1 MSQPTPPPAGP
12 PASYPPAPV
21 PYPGAT
27 GGYQDVPEA
36 FRKTES
42 SQQSAVGCKSFLTAW
57 LLSLLLGVFGVDR
70 FYLGKNG
77 TGILKLVTFGGFGI
91 WALVDLILILTNKQT
106 DKQGYKLA
114 GYDQHKKVALIVTAV
129 LMVLG
134 FIFNSTRP
142 APALTPAAAPLTYPA
157 ASTATPA
164 APVAAAPAASAAPL
178 TAVVPAA
185 VAGTNAEALDD
196 DLKALGFK
204 KVIYNSDTGKTVL
217 LLSNWTVTGID
228 NPGVEQSTD
237 KAVVVHVKK

>member
-12 PASYPPAPV
+12 PASYPPAPA
-21 PYPGAT
+21 PYPGAPA
-27 GGYQDVPEA
+27 GYQDVPEA
-36 FRKTES
+36 FRKTQS
-42 SQQSAVGCKSFLTAW
+42 GQQYAVGGKSFLTAW

-106 DKQGYKLA
+106 DKQGNKLS
-114 GYDQHKKVALIVTAV
+114 GYDQHKKVALIVTGIV
-129 LMVLG
+129 MVLG
-134 FIFNSTRP
+134 FILNSTRP
-142 APALTPAAAPLTYPA
+142 APALTPAATPATYPA
-157 ASTATPA
+157 ASTAAP
-164 APVAAAPAASAAPL
+164 APVAAAPAAPSAPL
-178 TAVVPAA
+178 TAVIPAA

-204 KVIYNSDTGKTVL
+204 KVIYNADTGKTVL

-228 NPGVEQSTD
+228 NPGVEQSIN
-237 KAVVVHVKK
+237 KAVVVHVRK